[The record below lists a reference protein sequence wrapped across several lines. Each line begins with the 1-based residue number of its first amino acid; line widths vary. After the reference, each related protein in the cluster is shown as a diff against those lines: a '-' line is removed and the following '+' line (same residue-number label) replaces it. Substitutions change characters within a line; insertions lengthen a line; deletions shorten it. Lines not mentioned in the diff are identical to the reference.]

1 MTPHLWPRHVPRW
14 ASDLPDPSASVG
26 TAHVHQVHA
35 YRPGSVRMIMS
46 PAEMLP
52 FFVGLVAIF
61 FVGFLL
67 QRRKK

>member
-1 MTPHLWPRHVPRW
+1 
-14 ASDLPDPSASVG
+14 
-26 TAHVHQVHA
+26 
-35 YRPGSVRMIMS
+35 MIMS

>member
-1 MTPHLWPRHVPRW
+1 MTPHSSPRHAPRW
-14 ASDLPDPSASVG
+14 ANDLPDPSASVG
-26 TAHVHQVHA
+26 TAHVRQVRA
-35 YRPGSVRMIMS
+35 YRPGSVRMIMT
-46 PAEMLP
+46 PAEMVP

>member
-1 MTPHLWPRHVPRW
+1 
-14 ASDLPDPSASVG
+14 
-26 TAHVHQVHA
+26 
-35 YRPGSVRMIMS
+35 MIMS
-46 PAEMLP
+46 SAEMLP